1 MDIKVTKVTMR
12 KTIQLKQYEPVQV
25 EMEAEVRDGEN
36 PNRVFRELAE
46 QVEMN
51 LNHLRSEM

>member
-1 MDIKVTKVTMR
+1 MR